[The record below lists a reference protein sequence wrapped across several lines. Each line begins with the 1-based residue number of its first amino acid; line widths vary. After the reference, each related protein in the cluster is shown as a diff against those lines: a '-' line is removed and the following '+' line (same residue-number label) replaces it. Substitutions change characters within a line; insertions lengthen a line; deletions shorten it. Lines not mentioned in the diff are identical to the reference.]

1 MPKIYS
7 VRQTKTPSTPNKTPS
22 ARFQSKEHAKKTNT
36 DIHCFVAMLFLSR
49 IYALFGVPFT
59 GLKNLVLYQKLQI
72 WGMFVFTLAYF
83 FTNFDSLVIDHY
95 WVTNKWNVANLT
107 FIVTKVGWRT
117 CLWQFRFDYLAETD
131 TRQSATDLPVHK
143 NISLLLCLFVYFF

>member
-7 VRQTKTPSTPNKTPS
+7 VRQTKTPSTPNKTPSTPNKTPSTPTKIPSTPNKTPS

-59 GLKNLVLYQKLQI
+59 GLKNLVAYQK
-72 WGMFVFTLAYF
+72 
-83 FTNFDSLVIDHY
+83 
-95 WVTNKWNVANLT
+95 
-107 FIVTKVGWRT
+107 
-117 CLWQFRFDYLAETD
+117 
-131 TRQSATDLPVHK
+131 
-143 NISLLLCLFVYFF
+143 